1 MDPRTT
7 LDNAAQQRLTC
18 QVMPVGGVWTDG
30 VFVRVD
36 KAGVVVVAPGIGL
49 KGGEDVR
56 VWFSVDETSC
66 SFEASVLRS
75 GVPVPDRSQDGLML
89 GFIDGWKE
97 QQEVNFKLDRALE
110 LVIIPANGRG
120 LDLVGGDCKLVDISA
135 SELTFTVA
143 SGVALKFLE
152 GGEVGVQLV
161 VDGASLMASG
171 VVKKLAPTAGHFL
184 YGLEFIDVQDETGH
198 LKAVEAFRE
207 IC

>member
-7 LDNAAQQRLTC
+7 LDNAAQQRLAC
-18 QVMPVGGVWTDG
+18 QVMPVGGGWTDG

-56 VWFSVDETSC
+56 VWFSLDETSC
-66 SFEASVLRS
+66 SFEASVLRA

-97 QQEVNFKLDRALE
+97 QRESEIEVDRALE
-110 LVIIPANGRG
+110 LVIIPANGSG
-120 LDLVGGDCKLVDISA
+120 LDLVSGECKLVDISA

-152 GGEVGVQLV
+152 GGEVRVKLG
-161 VDGASLMASG
+161 VDGNVLMASG
-171 VVKKLAPTAGHFL
+171 VVKKLAPSAGHFL
-184 YGLEFIDVQDETGH
+184 YGLEFVDIQDEVGH
-198 LKAVEAFRE
+198 LKAIEAFRG

>member
-7 LDNAAQQRLTC
+7 LDNAAQQRLVC
-18 QVMPVGGVWTDG
+18 QVMPVGGAWTDG

-56 VWFSVDETSC
+56 VWFSMEETSC
-66 SFEASVLRS
+66 SFEASVLRA

-97 QQEVNFKLDRALE
+97 QAEATVAIDRALE
-110 LVIIPANGRG
+110 LLIIPANGRG
-120 LDLVGGDCKLVDISA
+120 LDLVGGECKLVDISA
-135 SELTFTVA
+135 SDLTFTVA

-152 GGEVGVQLV
+152 GGQVGVKFG
-161 VDGASLMASG
+161 VDGAVLMASG
-171 VVKKLAPTAGHFL
+171 VVRKLAPTAGHFL
-184 YGLEFIDVQDETGH
+184 YGLEFIDVEDEAGH
-198 LKAVEAFRE
+198 LSAIEAFRD